1 MNPDVFLEQKDVLPL
16 IAALTR
22 WSQQVIIA
30 SDRQDMLNNAGIH
43 QTLLNQIKF
52 ENKAPLFANSLVVEL
67 KKYSFSYQ
75 KADYHPLV
83 NLLQYLCDRA
93 ELQIDELP
101 EEDLAL
107 FGKLL
112 EDGHDKLKALASRH
126 AVGRIES
133 PKGTGIGTGVL
144 VQPDL
149 LLTCHHVFTKSQ
161 VKKAWVR
168 FNYKS
173 ESHLLDNYLFEL
185 DLDFVSHH
193 SNRPD
198 HALVR
203 VKGKPKQLIANKIN
217 NTLDS
222 GQEIRT
228 IHHPLGK
235 PVEISDIGK
244 IVQVG
249 EDYIDHNLRTDN
261 GSSGA
266 PIFNRQWEL
275 IAIHR
280 GDTGIGRTL
289 LPGIMGGIPIR
300 AIWDKISPHLA

>member
-1 MNPDVFLEQKDVLPL
+1 MNPDVFLEQKEVPFL
-16 IAALTR
+16 IPALTR

-30 SDRQDMLNNAGIH
+30 SDRQDVLNNSGIH
-43 QTLLNQIKF
+43 QALLNQIKF
-52 ENKAPLFANSLVVEL
+52 DNKAPLFANSLVAEI
-67 KKYSFSYQ
+67 KKYSFSYK

-83 NLLQYLCDRA
+83 NLLQHLCDRA
-93 ELQIDELP
+93 ESEIDEFP

-112 EDGHDKLKALASRH
+112 EEGKDKLKALASRH

-144 VQPDL
+144 IQPDL
-149 LLTCHHVFTKSQ
+149 LLTCNHVVKSQ
-161 VKKAWVR
+161 VKEAWVR

-173 ESHLLDNYLFEL
+173 GSLLLDKYLFEL
-185 DLDFVSHH
+185 DLNLVSS
-193 SNRPD
+193 SNNLD
-198 HALVR
+198 YALLI
-203 VKGKPKQLIANKIN
+203 VKGKPQQLTKNPIN
-217 NTLDS
+217 ATLYEN
-222 GQEIRT
+222 QEIHL

-235 PVEISDIGK
+235 PVEISGIGQ
-244 IVQVG
+244 IVQQG

-261 GSSGA
+261 GSSGG

-275 IAIHR
+275 IAIHQ
-280 GDTGIGRTL
+280 GHPGIGRNVESGT
-289 LPGIMGGIPIR
+289 MGGIPIR

>member
-1 MNPDVFLEQKDVLPL
+1 MNPDVFLEQKDVSPL

-30 SDRQDMLNNAGIH
+30 SDRQDVLNNAGIH
-43 QTLLNQIKF
+43 QALLNQIKF
-52 ENKAPLFANSLVVEL
+52 DNKAPLFANSLVAEL

-83 NLLQYLCDRA
+83 NLLQHLCDSA
-93 ELQIDELP
+93 QSEIDELP
-101 EEDLAL
+101 EEDIAL

-112 EDGHDKLKALASRH
+112 EEGKDKLKALARRH

-144 VQPDL
+144 IQSDL

-161 VKKAWVR
+161 VKEAWVR

-173 ESHLLDNYLFEL
+173 GSLPLEQYLFEL
-185 DLDFVSHH
+185 DLDLVSYH
-193 SNRPD
+193 NRPD

-203 VKGKPKQLIANKIN
+203 VKGQPQQLIANQIN
-217 NTLDS
+217 DRLDS

-235 PVEISDIGK
+235 PVEISGIGH
-244 IVQVG
+244 IVQVA
-249 EDYIDHNLRTDN
+249 EDYINHNLRTDH

-275 IAIHR
+275 IAIHQ

-289 LPGIMGGIPIR
+289 PSGIMGGIPIR